1 LKLKK
6 TYGYVAAVSAYTALR
21 KVMKMIDD
29 NYGHIDYEGGELQG
43 TID

>member
-1 LKLKK
+1 MKLKK
-6 TYGYVAAVSAYTALR
+6 TYGYAAAISTYTALR

-29 NYGHIDYEGGELQG
+29 KYGHIDYEEGELQG